1 MICMGLRGNA
11 KKGTAAECEVQYIK
25 LTILKPLKSVLFP
38 QMKAIAM
45 SEWCPYFSAD
55 ILPKCCCREG
65 FNFTLSPYL
74 WEPLQFRF
82 HDVPAKR
89 KTRKG
94 FIVSLNC
101 LLL

>member
-1 MICMGLRGNA
+1 MNVI
-11 KKGTAAECEVQYIK
+11 V
-25 LTILKPLKSVLFP
+25 V
-38 QMKAIAM
+38 
-45 SEWCPYFSAD
+45 SEWYLYFSAD
-55 ILPKCCCREG
+55 ILPKRCCREG

-82 HDVPAKR
+82 HDVPEKR